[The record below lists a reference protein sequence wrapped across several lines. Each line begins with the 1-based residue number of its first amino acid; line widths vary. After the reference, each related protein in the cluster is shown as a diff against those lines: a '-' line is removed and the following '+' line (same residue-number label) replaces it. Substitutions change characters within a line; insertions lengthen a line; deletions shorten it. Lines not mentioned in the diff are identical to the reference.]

1 MERHYTTT
9 PFGRRPMTLGM
20 MAAQVAARAVD
31 KDATVHKWH
40 VFQHVREARDAVG
53 ATDRALAIL
62 NALLSFHPDTAFNGD
77 SDLIVFPS
85 NEQLISRANGM
96 SPATLRRHLAV
107 LVQCGLVIRRDSPNG
122 KRFAR
127 KGPSGEIEQAYGFDL
142 APMVVRA
149 QEFKELAEAVVAE
162 RRALK
167 LAKERITLCRRDI
180 VKMIA
185 TGIDEAIP
193 ADWRGFQ
200 RAYEGIAGRIPRT
213 APRQSYD
220 AIAGELEALWLEVQN
235 TLETFVNSHNRNANE
250 SHSERHIQNSN
261 PDSNTEI
268 EQGSGK
274 EQETSASAAETDN
287 VRHLP
292 RRELPLGIVLDAC
305 PDIVALAKGGEIRTW
320 RDLMAAA
327 ATGRAYLG
335 ISPSAYQEAC
345 EVMGEDQ
352 AATVI
357 AAIQQ
362 RFEHISSPGG
372 YLRSLTTRARDGK
385 FSVWP
390 MIMALL
396 RAKLEKRKQLL

>member
-9 PFGRRPMTLGM
+9 PFGRRPMSLGM
-20 MAAQVAARAVD
+20 MATQVAAKAMD

-77 SDLIVFPS
+77 SDLVVFPS

-142 APMVVRA
+142 APIVARA
-149 QEFKELAEAVVAE
+149 EEFKELAEIVAAE

-167 LAKERITLCRRDI
+167 LARERITLCRRDI

-185 TGIDEAIP
+185 TGIDEAVP
-193 ADWRGFQ
+193 ADWRRFQ
-200 RAYEGIAGRIPRT
+200 RAYEDIAGRIPRT
-213 APRQSYD
+213 AARQVLD
-220 AIAGELEALWLEVQN
+220 ALAEELEALWLDVQN
-235 TLETFVNSHNRNANE
+235 TLETFVNSQNKNANE
-250 SHSERHIQNSN
+250 SHFERHIQNSK
-261 PDSNTEI
+261 PDSNNETERGYG
-268 EQGSGK
+268 EEKEASGN
-274 EQETSASAAETDN
+274 AAEIDN

-305 PDIVALAKGGEIRTW
+305 PEILALAKGGEIRTW
-320 RDLMAAA
+320 RDLVAAA

-352 AATVI
+352 AAVVI

-362 RFEHISSPGG
+362 RVEHISSPGG

-390 MIMALL
+390 MVMALL
-396 RAKLEKRKQLL
+396 RAKLDKRKQVF